1 MHWYRYCEKYPRD
14 KDCLE
19 AVEVMPMMLVVP
31 PFFTWDMNSSA
42 LLGLGDMVIPG
53 KSSLVIP
60 IFPYVVSCQCQVYK
74 SNLAI

>member
-1 MHWYRYCEKYPRD
+1 
-14 KDCLE
+14 
-19 AVEVMPMMLVVP
+19 MPMMLVVP

-60 IFPYVVSCQCQVYK
+60 IFPYVVPCQCQVYK